1 MMRLPRKNII
11 MELIDAHDGV
21 VHLLLHLGNK
31 AALPVDFV
39 HRYCVEASSERL
51 LRLLAR
57 CVGRGFYHF
66 RMKVSCFDESA
77 HGVFAWRVEDSFHE
91 LRKLGFLLYDDNRGD
106 WTPYSIYQH
115 LLEQGRATAP
125 MPVLQERPG
134 EYVEGVVSPLR

>member
-11 MELIDAHDGV
+11 MELRDAHDGV

-31 AALPVDFV
+31 AALPADFV
-39 HRYCVEASSERL
+39 RRYCVESRRERL
-51 LRLLAR
+51 LRLLVR

-66 RMKVSCFDESA
+66 RMKVACFDESA

-106 WTPYSIYQH
+106 WTPYGIYQY

-125 MPVLQERPG
+125 MPVLRECPAGFQSFMG
-134 EYVEGVVSPLR
+134 